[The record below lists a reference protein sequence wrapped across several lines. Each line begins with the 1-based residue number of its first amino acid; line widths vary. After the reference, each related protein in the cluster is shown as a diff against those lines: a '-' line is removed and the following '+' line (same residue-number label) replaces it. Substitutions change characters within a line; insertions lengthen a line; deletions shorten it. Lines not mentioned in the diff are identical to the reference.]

1 LTAIVLLLATAC
13 GEKAQSNS
21 WFRITGEAGIGP
33 SLNASDVD
41 RSSAQATVDP
51 ATQAPTVVFG
61 FTEAGRQKFGR
72 LTAALARAGKRSSR
86 PYHLAILVDGRAIER
101 PYIDYRLYP
110 AGIPGD
116 NGVQL
121 TLRRRGEAERLA
133 KRLRRG

>member
-13 GEKAQSNS
+13 GEKAQPDS
-21 WFRITGEAGIGP
+21 WFRISGEAGIGP
-33 SLNASDVD
+33 SLDASDVD
-41 RSSAQATVDP
+41 RNSAHATVDP
-51 ATQAPTVVFG
+51 VTRAPTLVFG
-61 FTEAGRQKFGR
+61 FTEAGNRKFGR
-72 LTAALARAGKRSSR
+72 LTAGLARAGRRSSR
-86 PYHLAILVDGRAIER
+86 PYHFAILVDGHAIER

-121 TLRRRGEAERLA
+121 TLPRQGEAERLA